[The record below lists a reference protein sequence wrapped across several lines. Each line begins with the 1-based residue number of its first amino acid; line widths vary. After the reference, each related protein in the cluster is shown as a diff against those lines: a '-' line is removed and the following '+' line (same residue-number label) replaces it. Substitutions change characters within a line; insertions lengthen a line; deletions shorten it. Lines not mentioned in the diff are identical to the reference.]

1 MGGVAPYT
9 LTKHTK
15 MAHQLHRAGQAIRV
29 QCGMHGGDHGSSDLL
44 SGGGRLMPTQ
54 IACSIFGEADSCKN
68 VAYKYQK
75 GGDKSCVGAKDGISG
90 CRTCCGTDSGS
101 CIDHCMK

>member
-1 MGGVAPYT
+1 
-9 LTKHTK
+9 

-29 QCGMHGGDHGSSDLL
+29 QCGMHGG
-44 SGGGRLMPTQ
+44 RNLMPTKVS
-54 IACSIFGEADSCKN
+54 CSIFGEADSCKN

-101 CIDHCMK
+101 CIEHCMK